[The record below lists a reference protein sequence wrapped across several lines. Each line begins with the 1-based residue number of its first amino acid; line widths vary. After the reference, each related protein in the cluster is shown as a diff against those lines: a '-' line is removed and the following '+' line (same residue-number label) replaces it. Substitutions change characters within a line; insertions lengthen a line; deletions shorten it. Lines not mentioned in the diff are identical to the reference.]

1 MNGASNPA
9 GNHYKRPESVLVVV
23 HCDGQVLLL
32 KRADHPD
39 FWQSVTGALE
49 WGEAPRS
56 AAIRELAEETGIR
69 ETQDLIDHQFSNRFE
84 ILPEWR
90 YRYAPGTTENLE
102 HVFSLSLAAMPAVVI
117 DPLEHSNYLWLPIAE
132 AADKVWSWSNRRAIE
147 QIPPSA

>member
-1 MNGASNPA
+1 M
-9 GNHYKRPESVLVVV
+9 
-23 HCDGQVLLL
+23 L

-56 AAIRELAEETGIR
+56 AAVRELAEETGIR
-69 ETQDLIDHQFSNRFE
+69 ETRDLIDHQLSNRFE

-102 HVFSLSLAAMPAVVI
+102 HVFSLPLAAMPAVVL
-117 DPLEHSNYLWLPIAE
+117 DPLEHSNFLWLPIAE

-147 QIPPSA
+147 KILSSA